1 MLDLLKRFRF
11 VGIILAVISIVVITI
26 MIQIMT
32 PKRVLPIYQPSHVDT
47 QLVDTTMQH
56 IRKYHKIGDFKLKN
70 QNDQFVTQADYEDKI
85 YVADFFFTSC
95 QTICIPMKL
104 NMLKLQE
111 ALKDNPKVMLLSHTV
126 TPEFDNVKQLRKFA
140 DERGILDEKWNLLTG
155 EKKDIYDL
163 ARKSY
168 LVAKDD
174 EFSEY
179 DLIHTENFVLIDSKK
194 RIRGYY
200 DGTDEKAI
208 KTLLEDIKLLVE
220 EEQED

>member
-1 MLDLLKRFRF
+1 MH
-11 VGIILAVISIVVITI
+11 G
-26 MIQIMT
+26 
-32 PKRVLPIYQPSHVDT
+32 PW
-47 QLVDTTMQH
+47 
-56 IRKYHKIGDFKLKN
+56 
-70 QNDQFVTQADYEDKI
+70 
-85 YVADFFFTSC
+85 SC
-95 QTICIPMKL
+95 CT
-104 NMLKLQE
+104 
-111 ALKDNPKVMLLSHTV
+111 
-126 TPEFDNVKQLRKFA
+126 
-140 DERGILDEKWNLLTG
+140 LDEKWNLLTG